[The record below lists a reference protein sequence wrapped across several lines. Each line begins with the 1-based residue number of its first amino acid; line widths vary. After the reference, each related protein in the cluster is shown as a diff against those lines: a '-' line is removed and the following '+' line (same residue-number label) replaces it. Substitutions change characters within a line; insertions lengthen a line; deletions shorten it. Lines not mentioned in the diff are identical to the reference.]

1 MTSDTDKDGQCWRQ
15 EELRIVLLGWDRLEK
30 SMVGNAM
37 LGHEAFDTGSDTD
50 VCMRKQGVSAAG
62 TQLTVVNTPQDWL
75 HYVVHDPAS
84 VDHRLVTSA
93 SMCQPGPHVFLLVIS
108 VDSLSGRERSLQAA
122 ILLLSDILWP
132 YIIVV
137 LTGLEKLTESSMI
150 KDIAEEYQCLQ
161 SVLEKCGHR
170 HHYLNTTQQPQDSDP
185 QAMDLLKSMLA
196 MAAGNQEQTGEA
208 FLCPDSILKE
218 AERRIIVDNKKAKV
232 RSLGQKECQ
241 THKLLQAGISSRR
254 TSLRVVMVGARQA
267 GKSTV
272 GNVILGHK
280 VFQSGH
286 PTSCCV
292 AREGDAVGRSI
303 TLVDTPGWEHKSS
316 SSVDTPEKVRLQ
328 RVQSTIMDETEPNA
342 FLVVIRSDEM
352 FTENDKHL
360 LQEHLTPWGRD
371 VWRRGIVLFTRGDQ
385 LGETTV
391 ENHIERWPALVWL
404 VEKCSNRYHV
414 LDNVVRTC
422 NCKVKELIEK
432 IEAVDLINDNQIL
445 LQALLKAERDKS
457 KQRFKVKELQ
467 KNVRDL
473 QRDYEQQERLQEERN
488 QRLQET
494 LQSCGKREK
503 LLKEKEQRINERL
516 TEFEEKKKKH
526 QEQIEQLTQSCNER
540 GKLLK
545 EKEQF
550 INERLTEFEEKKKKH
565 QEQVKQLTQRCSE
578 QDRTIELMR
587 KEQMAL
593 RQTPFDQ
600 ERESGDHTHWC
611 GDQNN
616 MLENICNMESVL
628 QKNNNPQLIPSEGL
642 QLDRQREVR
651 ILSLSEAEGKPEKG
665 QTGIR
670 SDSTDRSETMHLTEP
685 TFLHMDSAVVQ
696 KVEQPIQEATKQHP
710 QQLEIKPVGTT
721 RRYEG
726 AAIGAVIGTLA
737 GLRRG
742 ILRAAMGTAI
752 GVSVGA
758 LLDAYLGA
766 NGKH

>member
-494 LQSCGKREK
+494 LQSC
-503 LLKEKEQRINERL
+503 
-516 TEFEEKKKKH
+516 
-526 QEQIEQLTQSCNER
+526 
-540 GKLLK
+540 
-545 EKEQF
+545 
-550 INERLTEFEEKKKKH
+550 
-565 QEQVKQLTQRCSE
+565 
-578 QDRTIELMR
+578 
-587 KEQMAL
+587 
-593 RQTPFDQ
+593 
-600 ERESGDHTHWC
+600 
-611 GDQNN
+611 
-616 MLENICNMESVL
+616 
-628 QKNNNPQLIPSEGL
+628 EGL